1 MGPTTNV
8 PAAVN
13 TTQAL
18 EIASFAQYDYSEF
31 EVLEIGQNYHPLIFM
46 LTAKWREL
54 NKGNFKEAW
63 LNEAVVKNFPEYK
76 WDERDDSNDIFQI
89 NGALLSTDATLV
101 FDSTAGLYPNLLM
114 RNTATNEMVRINT
127 IVSSTNITVTRW
139 VGETAAAAIADNTT
153 FQVIA
158 TASAAWVASESSFF
172 IANQHKSNYFQKM
185 ITTVSTDD
193 FQRLTWK
200 VVPKGMTYEDHLVM
214 EKLRQHAQEK
224 EKAVLFWQKFA
235 WIDSQGKQFYTMGW
249 VISHCKDLGYFAD
262 LSGSLTSDTLE
273 EALEAPLRYGSKSKI
288 IMGSSKAIRAIKALY
303 RVDIVYDDQIEEVN
317 LKFQKLKINS
327 WDFTFLEHPE
337 LDRDSGYENYIFV
350 LDLDLLKLVYPMA
363 WNDGNIN
370 FGIEWKTKFLVNNS
384 KTSPTYM
391 EWSYY
396 TYMSLMR
403 GNARWFWAFK
413 VLG

>member
-1 MGPTTNV
+1 MAPTTNV
-8 PAAVN
+8 PTPVN

-18 EIASFAQYDYSEF
+18 EIASFAQYDYTDY
-31 EVLEIGQNYHPLIFM
+31 EVLEIGQTYQPLIFM
-46 LTAKWREL
+46 LTAKGREL

-63 LNEAVVKNFPEYK
+63 LNEAVVRNFPEYK

-89 NGALLSTDATLV
+89 NGAKLVWDTTLV

-114 RNTATNEMVRINT
+114 RNTLTNEIIRINT
-127 IVSSTNITVTRW
+127 IVSATDITVTRAVW
-139 VGETAAAAIADNTT
+139 ETAAAAIADDTK

-172 IANQHKSNYFQKM
+172 VANQHKSNYFQKM

-193 FQRLTWK
+193 FQRLTGK
-200 VVPKGMTYEDHLVM
+200 VIPKGMTYEEVLMAD
-214 EKLRQHAQEK
+214 KLKQHAMEK
-224 EKAVLFWQKFA
+224 EKAVLFGQKFA
-235 WIDSQGKQFYTMGW
+235 WTDSNGKQFYTMGW
-249 VISHCKDLGYFAD
+249 VISHCKDLGYYAD

-303 RVDIVYDDQIEEVN
+303 RADIVYNDQIEEVN

-327 WDFTFLEHPE
+327 GDFTFLEHPE
-337 LDRDSGYENYIFV
+337 LDKDSGYENYIFV
-350 LDLDLLKLVYPMA
+350 LDLDLLKLVYPSA
-363 WNDGNIN
+363 GNEWNIN
-370 FGIEWKTKFLVNNS
+370 FGIEWKTKFLINPS

-403 GNARWFWAFK
+403 GNARAFWAFK
-413 VLG
+413 VI